1 MPRQRYGQRRISY
14 LLDSTKINRFLMKRG
29 MPNLQDPNLVKMIA
43 YVCSEVR
50 FAQALAA
57 CVPEKRTAMY
67 ESMRPY
73 LRFTAQPLDVYMA
86 RAKEMAAQ
94 KEQARERNTVEA
106 IIEREA
112 GKKSLTLTCGKCL
125 AEETFYAV
133 NTSHEARADAV
144 MAARKKG
151 WVLQQKRS
159 DEGILEGQMEVCPK
173 CPAFRPKAS

>member
-1 MPRQRYGQRRISY
+1 
-14 LLDSTKINRFLMKRG
+14 MKRG

-50 FAQALAA
+50 FAQALVA

-67 ESMRPY
+67 EAMRPY

-94 KEQARERNTVEA
+94 KEQARERNTVES

-112 GKKSLTLTCGKCL
+112 SKKTLTLSCGKCMK
-125 AEETFYAV
+125 EETFYCV
-133 NTSHEARADAV
+133 NTTTAARADAV
-144 MAARKKG
+144 MEARKKG
-151 WVLQQKRS
+151 WVLQPKRS
-159 DEGILEGQMEVCPK
+159 EGGILEGQMEVCPK
-173 CPAFRPKAS
+173 CPAYRPKSC